1 MLGFFIL
8 GNGRVTLLWELTTAA
23 DNETAAL
30 IIVNVSTS
38 AIEGIEHYDECIDR
52 ASEMFTVMSA
62 GAIATGFLCLL
73 LLPVAATA
81 LKASAAL
88 CRRVDASNTRHA
100 LASIIREERQAAS
113 EVSCSSS
120 DPRRCRSRTAT
131 CSRPPPPSPPRPV
144 LRRCRAPTPPP
155 EESEV
160 SASALSSG
168 LRAGRR
174 IAARAAVV
182 DARAGGLDGAA
193 SAERPSRRVGEIALR
208 QRRRLAP
215 ATLPRSRRAARRS
228 SPRPKL
234 RSSPSK
240 LGSSAR
246 RRCSTAANGT
256 RRPLHAA
263 GGVVRGPG
271 RGGDRRAAEPSSR
284 RRSPRLAAIGREAG
298 ALGGPVPRSVC
309 VGDGCG
315 GRFVCVDGAV
325 VHAETHERRVMSGA
339 RNI

>member
-1 MLGFFIL
+1 VLGFFIL

-30 IIVNVSTS
+30 IIVNVNTS

-120 DPRRCRSRTAT
+120 DPRRMSLSHCDLLASAAAVA
-131 CSRPPPPSPPRPV
+131 SKAGAASM
-144 LRRCRAPTPPP
+144 RAPTPPP

-160 SASALSSG
+160 SASAVSSG
-168 LRAGRR
+168 FAPGGGSLPGSRSSTLGPEGSTVPPLRS
-174 IAARAAVV
+174 
-182 DARAGGLDGAA
+182 DPPAA
-193 SAERPSRRVGEIALR
+193 SEKSLFGSGGGSR
-208 QRRRLAP
+208 QS
-215 ATLPRSRRAARRS
+215 TRS
-228 SPRPKL
+228 SQSSG
-234 RSSPSK
+234 RSSLVAAPEAALVAVQARLKCASSLLDCRERYTSDPSMLQEASYEGQAEVVTAGLQSLVTPSLTFASRQSVEK
-240 LGSSAR
+240 PARWADLSLDQSALA
-246 RRCSTAANGT
+246 TAAEDDSCVST
-256 RRPLHAA
+256 
-263 GGVVRGPG
+263 
-271 RGGDRRAAEPSSR
+271 EPSYTPR
-284 RRSPRLAAIGREAG
+284 R
-298 ALGGPVPRSVC
+298 
-309 VGDGCG
+309 
-315 GRFVCVDGAV
+315 
-325 VHAETHERRVMSGA
+325 MSGEL
-339 RNI
+339 